1 MSSSALRLSF
11 RRLGGRSIC
20 ESRKCTLNHN
30 LRRNFITSAVL
41 RHDGQNLSGKFVN
54 PKQPEEEKPQQA
66 QNRASGSGLKGLR
79 GRNKKPV
86 DNASLTSD
94 ALTILGQ
101 STHLPI
107 RARFA
112 PSPTGY
118 LHLGSLRTALF
129 NKLAVSAS
137 NGGAFILRIEDTDQN
152 RLVKDAEE
160 RLMKDLKWAGLTWD
174 EGPDCG
180 GPYGPYRQSE
190 RLPVYHEHVHKLLNH
205 DHAYRCFCTP
215 EQLESQKR
223 ELHEAGKPTIYPG
236 TCRSIDSSESDRR
249 AKAGESH
256 VVRFKSDKFGRPKLR
271 DAIYGPF
278 QKKDMEEDFILMKT
292 DGFPTYHL
300 ANVVDDHLMKITHVI
315 RGEYRQEWLIST
327 PKHVALYEAFGWQP
341 PTFAHLGLLV
351 DMDGSKLSKR
361 NDSVNISKYQN
372 GGVFP
377 MALLTWLANLGS
389 SFKRDVQPPRTVDD
403 VANALTFKFT
413 RGGIKLNLAKLEYFN
428 SRYRDAMLWKPVPAL
443 ADQEAK
449 LIDQHLTQP
458 ILREIDAITNGS
470 LESAELTA
478 RAWRL
483 PLEIVPALTDSAKK
497 APYVHKALVSK
508 QGGFQTPSDLI
519 SQHPYLFWRVPSDV
533 YKTSLTKARPEQ
545 KVIDALEDAIS
556 HESYWDGD
564 GTKVMQAIQL
574 RVEPQGVD
582 QLTIHNVLRVIAA
595 GGQDVV
601 SQSSSRMF
609 MLLGRDEWAHRL
621 DVVKGLLNDL
631 EAN

>member
-1 MSSSALRLSF
+1 MSSPVLRLSLQ
-11 RRLGGRSIC
+11 RLGSRSIC
-20 ESRKCTLNHN
+20 ESRATTCSHQLS
-30 LRRNFITSAVL
+30 RSFGTSAAL
-41 RHDGQNLSGKFVN
+41 RCDRQNLSVLYTTNSKHPG
-54 PKQPEEEKPQQA
+54 EEKRCQSQK
-66 QNRASGSGLKGLR
+66 RTYSSGLKGLR
-79 GRNKKPV
+79 SKNKKHS
-86 DNASLTSD
+86 DAASLPSGSP
-94 ALTILGQ
+94 TILGQ
-101 STHLPI
+101 SADLPI

-129 NKLAVSAS
+129 CKLAVLAS

-160 RLMKDLKWAGLTWD
+160 RLMKDLKWAGLSWD

-190 RLPVYHEHVHKLLNH
+190 RLPVYREHVQTLLDH

-236 TCRSIDSSESDRR
+236 TCRSIDAAESDRR

-256 VVRFKSDKFGRPKLR
+256 VVRFKSDKFGRPKLH
-271 DAIYGPF
+271 DAIYGRF

-315 RGEYRQEWLIST
+315 RGEEWLIST

-351 DMDGSKLSKR
+351 DLDGSKLSKR

-372 GGVFP
+372 GGTFP
-377 MALLTWLANLGS
+377 MALLSWLANLGS
-389 SFKRDVQPPRTVDD
+389 SFKRDVQPPRTVED

-413 RGGIKLNLAKLEYFN
+413 RGGIKLNLSKLEYFN
-428 SRYRDAMLWKPVPAL
+428 NRYRDAMLWKPVPAL

-458 ILREIDAITNGS
+458 ILNEIEAITNGS
-470 LESAELTA
+470 IESAELTA
-478 RAWRL
+478 RAWQL
-483 PLEIVPALTDSAKK
+483 PLELVPTLTDPTKK
-497 APYVHKALVSK
+497 GRYVYQALVSK
-508 QGGFQTPSDLI
+508 QGGFQSPSDLI
-519 SQHPYLFWRVPSDV
+519 SQHPYLFWRVPLDV
-533 YKTSLTKARPEQ
+533 YKTSLVKARPEP
-545 KVIDALEDAIS
+545 KVLDALEEVIS
-556 HESYWDGD
+556 QESFWEGD
-564 GTKVMQAIQL
+564 CSQVMQAIQSI
-574 RVEPQGVD
+574 VEPLGVD
-582 QLTIHNVLRVIAA
+582 QLTIHNELRLIAA
-595 GGQDVV
+595 GGRDVV

-609 MLLGRDEWAHRL
+609 ALLGRDEWAHRL
-621 DVVKGLLNDL
+621 NVIKELLSELN
-631 EAN
+631 